1 MDVSPGYFPGNKGL
15 TPPRTLVVEQNPIT
29 SVHIVGLAVVD
40 NRPQMKGFSILPNK
54 IEITKEN

>member
-15 TPPRTLVVEQNPIT
+15 SPPRTLVVKQNPIT

-40 NRPQMKGFSILPNK
+40 NRPQMKCFSILPNK